1 MTRVKKNAVNMAL
14 KKPVKQASSPN
25 ANIWILLQNSIP
37 ESLMAFGDFLYFT
50 AAFHIT
56 FAFVRQ
62 ECFEFG
68 RSIYI
73 INLRRGL
80 FGGKIMQ
87 NYAAQDEILYHV
99 GLSREMLKGAEYALL
114 PGDPGRVEALAKALG
129 SAQYL
134 NTHREYTS
142 WLAVVEGHNVLVC
155 STGMGGPSVAIGLEE
170 LARLGIKNFIRVGTT
185 GCIQENINLGD
196 VIINNAAV
204 RLEGTSAHYAPL
216 NFPAV
221 ASLKLTN
228 ALNDAAAALNVPHHV
243 GISVSS
249 DTFWPGQERYDSF
262 TGYVCNALRGTLKE
276 WQALG
281 ALNYEME
288 TAALFVVAQAFG
300 LNAASICGVIAKR
313 TQSESIAPPEIYA
326 LASKRFGAVAK
337 KALQTLL
344 KGE

>member
-1 MTRVKKNAVNMAL
+1 M
-14 KKPVKQASSPN
+14 
-25 ANIWILLQNSIP
+25 
-37 ESLMAFGDFLYFT
+37 
-50 AAFHIT
+50 
-56 FAFVRQ
+56 
-62 ECFEFG
+62 
-68 RSIYI
+68 
-73 INLRRGL
+73 
-80 FGGKIMQ
+80 
-87 NYAAQDEILYHV
+87 
-99 GLSREMLKGAEYALL
+99 
-114 PGDPGRVEALAKALG
+114 
-129 SAQYL
+129 
-134 NTHREYTS
+134 
-142 WLAVVEGHNVLVC
+142 VEGQNVLVC

-204 RLEGTSAHYAPL
+204 RLEGTSAHYAPV

-300 LNAASICGVIAKR
+300 LMQLQFAVLLPNARRV
-313 TQSESIAPPEIYA
+313 
-326 LASKRFGAVAK
+326 
-337 KALQTLL
+337 KALLRRKYTRWPPNGLALLL
-344 KGE
+344 KRHCKLC

>member
-1 MTRVKKNAVNMAL
+1 L
-14 KKPVKQASSPN
+14 G
-25 ANIWILLQNSIP
+25 IFCI
-37 ESLMAFGDFLYFT
+37 FT

-56 FAFVRQ
+56 FAFIRQ

-80 FGGKIMQ
+80 YGGKIMQ

-129 SAQYL
+129 PAQYL

-142 WLAVVEGHNVLVC
+142 WLAVVEGQNVLVC

-326 LASKRFGAVAK
+326 LASERFGAVTK

>member
-1 MTRVKKNAVNMAL
+1 
-14 KKPVKQASSPN
+14 
-25 ANIWILLQNSIP
+25 
-37 ESLMAFGDFLYFT
+37 
-50 AAFHIT
+50 
-56 FAFVRQ
+56 
-62 ECFEFG
+62 
-68 RSIYI
+68 
-73 INLRRGL
+73 
-80 FGGKIMQ
+80 MQ

-204 RLEGTSAHYAPL
+204 RLEGTSAHYAPV

-326 LASKRFGAVAK
+326 LASERFGAVAK

>member
-1 MTRVKKNAVNMAL
+1 
-14 KKPVKQASSPN
+14 
-25 ANIWILLQNSIP
+25 
-37 ESLMAFGDFLYFT
+37 
-50 AAFHIT
+50 
-56 FAFVRQ
+56 
-62 ECFEFG
+62 
-68 RSIYI
+68 
-73 INLRRGL
+73 
-80 FGGKIMQ
+80 MQ

-129 SAQYL
+129 PAQYL

-142 WLAVVEGHNVLVC
+142 WLAVVEGQNVLVC

-204 RLEGTSAHYAPL
+204 RLE
-216 NFPAV
+216 V

-326 LASKRFGAVAK
+326 LASERFGAVAK

>member
-1 MTRVKKNAVNMAL
+1 
-14 KKPVKQASSPN
+14 
-25 ANIWILLQNSIP
+25 
-37 ESLMAFGDFLYFT
+37 
-50 AAFHIT
+50 
-56 FAFVRQ
+56 
-62 ECFEFG
+62 
-68 RSIYI
+68 
-73 INLRRGL
+73 
-80 FGGKIMQ
+80 MQ

-129 SAQYL
+129 PAQYL

-228 ALNDAAAALNVPHHV
+228 ALNDAAASLNVPHHV
-243 GISVSS
+243 GIPPILSGRGRSGMTVL
-249 DTFWPGQERYDSF
+249 PAMYAMPCAER
-262 TGYVCNALRGTLKE
+262 LKNGRRLARLIMK
-276 WQALG
+276 WKRRRCSLWHRLSGLMLLQS
-281 ALNYEME
+281 
-288 TAALFVVAQAFG
+288 AAL
-300 LNAASICGVIAKR
+300 LPNARRV
-313 TQSESIAPPEIYA
+313 
-326 LASKRFGAVAK
+326 
-337 KALQTLL
+337 KALLRRKYTRWPPNGLVLL
-344 KGE
+344 PKRHCKLC